1 MTILISNNSYFM
13 KWPFHHFY
21 LILNF
26 KARIFS
32 IFKYK
37 IIKEKIKITDC
48 KSIFIFYI
56 IKLKLHLENIFCS
69 KQKKRLINYS
79 ELDSNFFSPKAS
91 HTQLTHAIFANN
103 LTWTIFACLKMRCF
117 DCCWTKN
124 QLSGYGLKLQLL
136 HIGRLENCSLWN
148 FKLPNFKIFFCFTMC
163 NFSFEW

>member
-1 MTILISNNSYFM
+1 M
-13 KWPFHHFY
+13 
-21 LILNF
+21 
-26 KARIFS
+26 RIFS
-32 IFKYK
+32 V
-37 IIKEKIKITDC
+37 
-48 KSIFIFYI
+48 
-56 IKLKLHLENIFCS
+56 LNR
-69 KQKKRLINYS
+69 KKRLINYS

-148 FKLPNFKIFFCFTMC
+148 FKLPNFKFFLCFTMC
-163 NFSFEW
+163 NFSLEWWKIKAFKIHFLGLQNGKTYLKIGPLGRPALVSRKVWRPWCNFENFLSNCFIKLLMTLACRN